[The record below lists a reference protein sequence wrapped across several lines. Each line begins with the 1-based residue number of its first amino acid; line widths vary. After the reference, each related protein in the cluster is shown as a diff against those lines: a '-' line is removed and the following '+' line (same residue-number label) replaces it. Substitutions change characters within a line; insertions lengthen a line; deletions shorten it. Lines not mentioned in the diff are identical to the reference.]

1 MINISKYLRPGRPE
15 KERVEREEE
24 LTKLQHEINQSIQA
38 VQSGNRILQSMAGV
52 VELNRRSKSP

>member
-1 MINISKYLRPGRPE
+1 MINISKYLRPGRPQ
-15 KERVEREEE
+15 KEREEREKE
-24 LTKLQHEINQSIQA
+24 LNRLQQELNQTIQA